1 MSISLR
7 LKPTRFDRK
16 RMLLTAFIVT
26 LLLLVSAI
34 YWFTFQNKWLIA
46 DYHKQN
52 EMAAEQDTFDDLFLN
67 IQAAESA
74 MRGYAATGNPAFK
87 TNFQTHINS
96 IRTHNNALKEIQNRS
111 RSSVDPQLFSAF
123 NRLIK
128 EKTEFMQ
135 RVNSLCEL
143 KIPGKRWL

>member
-87 TNFQTHINS
+87 TNFQAQINS
-96 IRTHNNALKEIQNRS
+96 IRTYKAHLKKYRIGAAH
-111 RSSVDPQLFSAF
+111 L
-123 NRLIK
+123 LILNFFQHS
-128 EKTEFMQ
+128 T
-135 RVNSLCEL
+135 
-143 KIPGKRWL
+143 G